1 MRNCPTPLP
10 MTPRQAG
17 SLMSAEMVAQAI
29 PHCMTEARKREL
41 RLEVLKHLAEMH
53 STLEKGRP

>member
-1 MRNCPTPLP
+1 

-29 PHCMTEARKREL
+29 PHCITEARKREL